1 MGTCRVFEQPKAAWA
16 CAVFERFGGLGFVV
30 YFLIIG
36 GLSLAVVNVAAHLAE
51 STFQGLTIKK
61 SETSQSSRVELA
73 LAKGL
78 DTAESRPLAPVTKVN
93 VWPNRPRVEG
103 WTKRAKGRGVAD
115 ENTGRMILRSL
126 RGEM

>member
-30 YFLIIG
+30 YFLITG

-61 SETSQSSRVELA
+61 SETSQSSRVEIGVGERIGHRRKPPACISDKSKCLA
-73 LAKGL
+73 QS
-78 DTAESRPLAPVTKVN
+78 TAC
-93 VWPNRPRVEG
+93 
-103 WTKRAKGRGVAD
+103 
-115 ENTGRMILRSL
+115 
-126 RGEM
+126 

>member
-1 MGTCRVFEQPKAAWA
+1 
-16 CAVFERFGGLGFVV
+16 VFERFGGLGFVV
-30 YFLIIG
+30 YFLMTG

-61 SETSQSSRVELA
+61 SETSQSSRVESA

-93 VWPNRPRVEG
+93 VWPNRARVEG

-126 RGEM
+126 GGEM